1 MHNYD
6 ELAARTGYSSDVISR
21 VMSNSPQV
29 EAGLRRRVLRAI
41 AKLGYNA
48 ASIVETSSV
57 HRSYTKNH
65 ALLNDAR
72 TEARV
77 TTRPSIAPA
86 IMTAR
91 RYMQHTQPPPLIAS
105 HTPTTTA
112 RTLIKIVRAAQPISR
127 ADLARRLGVNR
138 STVTEIVRPLLDAD
152 ILREKPTFSPSRTT
166 QVGRPPIALT
176 LNADERFFIGVN
188 IGVRQSQVGALTLND
203 ETLAHEV
210 FDTPQDPAAAIA
222 KIVDCIKGIRAQ
234 IADRKLSLIGVS
246 VPGPVD
252 ETRGTLLYAPHLAW
266 NDVEIAAMLKQ
277 QSSSV
282 SDRMRGA
289 SVVTQS
295 NGVLDATPIIL
306 ENDATAAAVYEARR
320 RLARIETGAGED
332 FILLRVG
339 TGVGVGLVLGGEV
352 YRGGAG
358 VGAGMTGEFGHM
370 TIVAGGKQCVCGN
383 RGCWE
388 RYASASS
395 AAALYNGE
403 RMNTSGTGALRFLD
417 VVARAEAGERRARAT
432 LEQVGDYLGIGIAN
446 VISGLGVTNVIV
458 SGRIVHGWAFI
469 RDALHEALTRSMV
482 GRLTRWS
489 VEAGEPTGAGLGGAF
504 EVAIDEYIARLAP

>member
-21 VMSNSPQV
+21 VMNNSPHV

-48 ASIVETSSV
+48 ASIAETSSV
-57 HRSYTKNH
+57 NRSDTLNH
-65 ALLNDAR
+65 AVLNEAR

-91 RYMQHTQPPPLIAS
+91 RYMQQHTQPPLIAS

-112 RTLIKIVRAAQPISR
+112 RTLLKIVRAAQPISR
-127 ADLARRLGVNR
+127 ADLARRLDVNR

-152 ILREKPTFSPSRTT
+152 ILREKPTFSPSRTM

-203 ETLAHEV
+203 ETLAREV
-210 FDTPQDPAAAIA
+210 FDTPQDPAAALA
-222 KIVDCIKGIRAQ
+222 RVADCIKGIRAQ
-234 IADRKLSLIGVS
+234 VADRKLSLVGIS

-252 ETRGTLLYAPHLAW
+252 ETRSKLLYAPHLAW

-277 QSSSV
+277 QSSGV
-282 SDRMRGA
+282 ADRMRGA
-289 SVVTQS
+289 GVATQS

-320 RLARIETGAGED
+320 RLARTETGAGED

-339 TGVGVGLVLGGEV
+339 TGIGVGLVLGGEV
-352 YRGGAG
+352 YRGG
-358 VGAGMTGEFGHM
+358 GAGMTGEFGHM

-403 RMNTSGTGALRFLD
+403 RTNTSGAGVLRFQD
-417 VVARAEAGERRARAT
+417 VVARAEAGERRALAT
-432 LEQVGDYLGIGIAN
+432 LEQVGGYLGIGIAN

-482 GRLTRWS
+482 GRLTRWT

>member
-1 MHNYD
+1 MFDYD

-21 VMSNSPQV
+21 VINNAPQV
-29 EAGLRRRVLRAI
+29 DVGFRQRVLRAI

-48 ASIVETSSV
+48 ASIVETSPV
-57 HRSYTKNH
+57 HRSHTLNH
-65 ALLNDAR
+65 AGLTD
-72 TEARV
+72 ARV
-77 TTRPSIAPA
+77 TAHPSIAPA
-86 IMTAR
+86 LTTAR
-91 RYMQHTQPPPLIAS
+91 RYMHQNQLPPLLAS
-105 HTPTTTA
+105 RTPMTTA
-112 RTLIKIVRAAQPISR
+112 RTLLKIVRAAQPISR
-127 ADLARRLGVNR
+127 ADLARRLDVNR

-152 ILREKPTFSPSRTT
+152 VLREKPTFSLSRTT

-188 IGVRQSQVGALTLND
+188 IGVRQSQVGALTLSD

-210 FDTPQDPAAAIA
+210 FDTPKDPAATIA
-222 KIVDCIKGIRAQ
+222 RVADCIKDIRAHV
-234 IADRKLSLIGVS
+234 ADRKLSLIGVS

-252 ETRGTLLYAPHLAW
+252 ETRGKLLYAPHLAW
-266 NDVEIAAMLKQ
+266 NDVEIAAMLQ
-277 QSSSV
+277 QSSGIA
-282 SDRMRGA
+282 DRLRGA
-289 SVVTQS
+289 SGERS
-295 NGVLDATPIIL
+295 NDNLNTTLSATPVIV

-320 RLARIETGAGED
+320 RLAHIETGAGDD

-339 TGVGVGLVLGGEV
+339 TGIGVGLVLGGEV

-358 VGAGMTGEFGHM
+358 GGAGMTGEFGHM

-403 RMNTSGTGALRFLD
+403 RTNTSGTGALRFLD
-417 VVARAEAGERRARAT
+417 VVARAEAGERRACAT
-432 LEQVGDYLGIGIAN
+432 LEQVGGYLGIGIAN

-469 RDALHEALTRSMV
+469 RDSLNEALTRSMV

-489 VEAGEPTGAGLGGAF
+489 VEAGEPTGAGLGGAL

>member
-1 MHNYD
+1 
-6 ELAARTGYSSDVISR
+6 
-21 VMSNSPQV
+21 MSNEETSPRV

-41 AKLGYNA
+41 AKLGYNV
-48 ASIVETSSV
+48 ASIVETSPV
-57 HRSYTKNH
+57 HRSHTLNQS
-65 ALLNDAR
+65 LLTDAR
-72 TEARV
+72 V
-77 TTRPSIAPA
+77 MMRPSIAPA
-86 IMTAR
+86 LTPAT
-91 RYMQHTQPPPLIAS
+91 RYMQQTQLPPLLAS
-105 HTPTTTA
+105 RTPTTTA
-112 RTLIKIVRAAQPISR
+112 RTLLKIVRGAQPISR

-210 FDTPQDPAAAIA
+210 FDTPKDPAATLARVA
-222 KIVDCIKGIRAQ
+222 DCIKGIRAQ
-234 IADRKLSLIGVS
+234 VAERKLSLIGVS

-252 ETRGTLLYAPHLAW
+252 EARGKLLYAPHLAW
-266 NDVEIAAMLKQ
+266 NDVEIATMLQ
-277 QSSSV
+277 QSSGITSNP
-282 SDRMRGA
+282 RGA
-289 SVVTQS
+289 SDTIS
-295 NGVLDATPIIL
+295 NDGLDTTLDTTLEATPVIL

-320 RLARIETGAGED
+320 RLARIETGAGDD

-339 TGVGVGLVLGGEV
+339 TGIGVGLVLGGEV

-395 AAALYNGE
+395 AATLYNGE
-403 RMNTSGTGALRFLD
+403 RTNTSGTGALRFLD

-458 SGRIVHGWAFI
+458 SGRIVHGWTFI
-469 RDALHEALTRSMV
+469 RDSLHEALTRSMV

-489 VEAGEPTGAGLGGAF
+489 VEAGEPTGAGLGGAL
-504 EVAIDEYIARLAP
+504 EVAIDEHIARLAP